1 LPFPIGNPRP
11 LPSNRQGSFHLG
23 TKMILADYTNIEL
36 FSDHQSRDIIAQLIL
51 GSMVVLFTLSAIAG
65 FFSKTT
71 KPLQL
76 SNNFDLGYVRDDEVF
91 EEPQEVQIVVEEKDE
106 LKELKRQVEIAKL
119 KKQLAELQ
127 KPAFDNNLMKDCV
140 DALTGLGTP
149 VRKAKAEAQNIFEKN
164 PNIKT
169 VQEFITEY
177 GKR

>member
-1 LPFPIGNPRP
+1 MLAQYELSEVVGGIIGSCVFGYIAINFFV
-11 LPSNRQGSFHLG
+11 G
-23 TKMILADYTNIEL
+23 L
-36 FSDHQSRDIIAQLIL
+36 FSPEA
-51 GSMVVLFTLSAIAG
+51 
-65 FFSKTT
+65 
-71 KPLQL
+71 KPL
-76 SNNFDLGYVRDDEVF
+76 SDRFELGYIDDNDS
-91 EEPQEVQIVVEEKDE
+91 PQEVQIVVEEKDE

-149 VRKAKAEAQNIFEKN
+149 ARKAKAEAQTIFEKN

>member
-1 LPFPIGNPRP
+1 
-11 LPSNRQGSFHLG
+11 
-23 TKMILADYTNIEL
+23 MLADYTNIEL
-36 FSDHQSRDIIAQLIL
+36 FSDHQTRDIIAQLIL
-51 GSMVVLFTLSAIAG
+51 GSLVVIFTLSAIGG
-65 FFSKTT
+65 FLSKTA

-76 SNNFDLGYVRDDEVF
+76 SNNFDLGYISDDEVI
-91 EEPQEVQIVVEEKDE
+91 EQPQEVQPAMLTPGEIVVEQKDE

-119 KKQLAELQ
+119 KNQLAELQ

-140 DALTGLGTP
+140 DALTGLGAP
-149 VRKAKAEAQNIFEKN
+149 ARKAKAEAQTIFEKN

>member
-1 LPFPIGNPRP
+1 
-11 LPSNRQGSFHLG
+11 
-23 TKMILADYTNIEL
+23 MILADYTNIEL
-36 FSDHQSRDIIAQLIL
+36 FSDHQTRDIIAQLIL
-51 GSMVVLFTLSAIAG
+51 GSLVVIFTLSAIGG
-65 FFSKTT
+65 FLSKTA
-71 KPLQL
+71 KPLQV
-76 SNNFDLGYVRDDEVF
+76 SNNFDLGYITDDEVI
-91 EEPQEVQIVVEEKDE
+91 EQPQEVQIVVEEKDE

-149 VRKAKAEAQNIFEKN
+149 ARKAKAEAQTIFEKT